1 MRLFAFL
8 LGLHH
13 QGPQHQTRADGG
25 GDEHQ
30 EQIKHRAMVIQ
41 LRTEHDGQHD
51 HRDEDRQKDLRDLV
65 LRREKEHDIKKRE
78 RNEDA
83 SRGDAVPDPVKA
95 PGIDPGGLEEHEHA
109 EGDQDR
115 ADQQQLVFLVQF
127 ARSFSRDGPAVPL
140 APALSSGRT
149 AVKSRNAL

>member
-1 MRLFAFL
+1 
-8 LGLHH
+8 
-13 QGPQHQTRADGG
+13 
-25 GDEHQ
+25 
-30 EQIKHRAMVIQ
+30 MVIQ

-109 EGDQDR
+109 KGDQDR